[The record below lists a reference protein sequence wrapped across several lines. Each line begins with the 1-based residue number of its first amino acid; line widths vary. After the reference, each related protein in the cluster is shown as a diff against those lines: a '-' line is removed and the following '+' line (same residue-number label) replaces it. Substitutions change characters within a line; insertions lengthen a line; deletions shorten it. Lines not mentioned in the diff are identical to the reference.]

1 MLRGIVDAVCMVL
14 MMLMYILEPIL
25 IWFISVLEIIT
36 RSLLT
41 NITIDCVNTWADLMM
56 VWSSLVDEIRIVEI
70 RKDRLVMMRL
80 SVRAVDLVDA
90 CTRIV
95 IAVRIEFS
103 ILQVWKVVL

>member
-1 MLRGIVDAVCMVL
+1 
-14 MMLMYILEPIL
+14 
-25 IWFISVLEIIT
+25 
-36 RSLLT
+36 
-41 NITIDCVNTWADLMM
+41 ADLMM